1 MFRKFVEMF
10 RHQEIRN
17 RILFTIAIFLIYRLG
32 VAIPVPKIDS
42 TALMAGMN
50 ENSLL
55 GMINL
60 LGGGNFER
68 FSIFAMGVGPYIT
81 ASIVIQLLSMD
92 VIPYLTDL
100 TKTGG
105 AEGKKKIDQITR
117 YFGLVLSFAQA
128 YAMTY
133 AFNVGYH
140 ILVDGK
146 FSTYMYVATILTAG
160 TMFLL
165 WVADRISMFG
175 IGNGIS
181 MIIFAGIVSNYPTM
195 FSTIFRAFVGGG
207 TDQPASF
214 SGLLLFLGYVAVF
227 LVIIIGVIIM
237 SNAVRKIPIQYT
249 SSNLGRA
256 RKDVNFLPL
265 RINSASVTPVIF
277 ASAIMTAPLTIL
289 SFLKPTPFSKT
300 LNTILDMGKPWGLGI
315 YVVLIILFTFFYT
328 NLQVDP
334 ETTAENLNKN
344 GTYIPGIRPGVET
357 KEYITKVLNRITVMG
372 AISIAFIGAL
382 PHLITMFTDLPQ
394 SFALGG
400 TGIIIVVGVAQETVT
415 DLLGKLTQ
423 KNYKSFKRGF

>member
-1 MFRKFVEMF
+1 MFRKFIEMF
-10 RHQEIRN
+10 KHKEIRN
-17 RILFTIAIFLIYRLG
+17 RILFTVTIFLIYRLG
-32 VAIPVPKIDS
+32 AAIPVPKIDS

-55 GMINL
+55 GMLNL

-105 AEGKKKIDQITR
+105 AEGKRKIDQITR
-117 YFGLVLSFAQA
+117 YFGLILAFAQA

-146 FSTYMYVATILTAG
+146 VSTYLYVATILTAG

-181 MIIFAGIVSNYPTM
+181 MIIFAGIISNYPTM
-195 FSTIFRAFVGGG
+195 FTNIFRALVGGSPEN
-207 TDQPASF
+207 PASF
-214 SGLLLFLGYVAVF
+214 TGLLFFLAYVTAF
-227 LVIIIGVIIM
+227 LIIILGVIIM

-249 SSNLGRA
+249 SSNMGRG

-277 ASAIMTAPLTIL
+277 ASAVMTAPLTII
-289 SFLKPTPFSKT
+289 SFFKTTKFSEA
-300 LNTILDMGKPWGLGI
+300 LALILDTTKPWGLGI

-334 ETTAENLNKN
+334 ATTAENLNKN

-372 AISIAFIGAL
+372 ALSIAFLGAL
-382 PHLITMFTDLPQ
+382 PHLISMLTPLPQ

-400 TGIIIVVGVAQETVT
+400 TGIIIVVGIAQETVT

-423 KNYKSFKRGF
+423 KNYKSFKRGL